1 MDTLTFIV
9 SLLYQYADTIALL
22 VLAAIGLIVIF
33 GMMGVIN
40 MAHGEMMMIG
50 AYITSF
56 SHYAG
61 IPTPLAVIFGG
72 IGAGIVGIVLERLV
86 VRRFY
91 GALLA
96 SLVATW
102 GISLILSQGAF
113 LVLGP
118 LIKSVP
124 TPFGSFAVGELS
136 FSYYRLFIFA
146 MGLVLIAAVW
156 ALFRFTRF
164 GLHARATMQDPSMAR
179 ALGVDV
185 ARIYTLTFGLGT
197 MLAGLAGGLL
207 ALTSTIGPFYGQSYT
222 PQAFITVVVGG
233 GAELVS
239 GLLASVLSL
248 GAVKTVFTN
257 QFNILLG
264 QVAMLVFAFVL
275 IRLMPSGISDWIERR
290 RLESRRG

>member
-1 MDTLTFIV
+1 MDTLTFIA
-9 SLLYQYADTIALL
+9 SLIYQYADTIAILIL
-22 VLAAIGLIVIF
+22 GAVGLIVIF

-61 IPTPLAVIFGG
+61 VPTPLAVVFGAL
-72 IGAGIVGIVLERLV
+72 GAGMIGVVLERLV
-86 VRRFY
+86 IRRFY
-91 GALLA
+91 GQLLA

-102 GISLILSQGAF
+102 GISLIMSQGAL

-124 TPFGSFAVGELS
+124 TPFGSVGMGDIS
-136 FSYYRLFIFA
+136 FSYYRIFLFGIGLA
-146 MGLVLIAAVW
+146 MIAVVW
-156 ALFRFTRF
+156 ALFKFTRY
-164 GLHARATMQDPSMAR
+164 GLHARATMQDPNMAR
-179 ALGVDV
+179 SLGVNV
-185 ARIYTLTFGLGT
+185 GHIYALTFGLGT

-222 PQAFITVVVGG
+222 PQAFITVIVGG

-239 GLLASVLSL
+239 GLLASALSL
-248 GAVKTVFTN
+248 GLVKTIVTN

-264 QVAMLVFAFVL
+264 QVAMLVFAFVV
-275 IRLMPSGISDWIERR
+275 IRMMPSGISDWIERR
-290 RLESRRG
+290 RLQIRRN

>member
-1 MDTLTFIV
+1 MDTLTFV
-9 SLLYQYADTIALL
+9 ASLIYQYADTIAILTL
-22 VLAAIGLIVIF
+22 GAVGLIVIF

-56 SHYAG
+56 SYYAG
-61 IPTPLAVIFGG
+61 VPTPLAVAFGG
-72 IGAGIVGIVLERLV
+72 IGAGLIGIVLERFV
-86 VRRFY
+86 IRRFY
-91 GALLA
+91 GQLLA

-102 GISLILSQGAF
+102 GISMIMSQGAL

-124 TPFGSFAVGELS
+124 TPFGSVAMGDIS
-136 FSYYRLFIFA
+136 FSYYRIFLFGAGI
-146 MGLVLIAAVW
+146 MMIAVVW
-156 ALFRFTRF
+156 ALFKFTRF

-179 ALGVDV
+179 SLGVNV
-185 ARIYTLTFGLGT
+185 GHVYALTFGLGT

-207 ALTSTIGPFYGQSYT
+207 ALTSSIGPFYGQSYT
-222 PQAFITVVVGG
+222 PQAFITVIVGG

-239 GLLASVLSL
+239 GLLTSVMSL
-248 GAVKTVFTN
+248 GLVKTIITN

-264 QVAMLVFAFVL
+264 QVAMLVFAFVV
-275 IRLMPSGISDWIERR
+275 IRIMPAGISDWIERR
-290 RLESRRG
+290 RLRSRRN